1 MFFLIRFYVVL
12 DIGASPLAA
21 WELPKIPDHV
31 VMASLFTFYE
41 WTWVLY
47 YDIPGHVYLYY
58 QFFKEIFL
66 IPDFLTIWSETG
78 RKKYAICLYI

>member
-21 WELPKIPDHV
+21 WELPKIHDHV

-58 QFFKEIFL
+58 QFFKEIFQKSL
-66 IPDFLTIWSETG
+66 ALYWFRPEASLTVSD
-78 RKKYAICLYI
+78 AD

>member
-21 WELPKIPDHV
+21 WELPKIHDHV

-58 QFFKEIFL
+58 QFFKEIFKKSL
-66 IPDFLTIWSETG
+66 ALYWFRPEASLTVSD
-78 RKKYAICLYI
+78 AD